1 MTIETGI
8 DLVPDQLALARAQM
22 DAAQYGV
29 VEGTLRRRIATLEA
43 TGRNPEE
50 LDAARALLA
59 ETLWR
64 SGRPV
69 AAYEAVTAVRP
80 RGVERRRSITM
91 MVEAEGLAAIGEM
104 RQAEGLLERVV
115 NAVGADEAWRLRRG
129 APSRLEWPNPSWAGP
144 SPSAGSEASP
154 AEDRLG
160 AAAIAY
166 GENDLTT
173 GDRELTLALRR
184 DLRIAAAGLVLL
196 EPNLGTQ
203 PSAERLVLYGDLL
216 RAAGREREAAAAYD
230 RAART

>member
-1 MTIETGI
+1 MTTETGI

-22 DAAQYGV
+22 DAGQYGV

-59 ETLWR
+59 EALWR
-64 SGRPV
+64 SGRPA
-69 AAYEAVTAVRP
+69 AAYDAVTAVRP

-115 NAVGADEAWRLRRG
+115 NSVGADEAWRLRRG

-144 SPSAGSEASP
+144 SAAAGPETSP

-166 GENDLTT
+166 GENDLAT

-184 DLRIAAAGLVLL
+184 DLRIAAAGIVLL
-196 EPNLGTQ
+196 EPSLGSQ

>member
-1 MTIETGI
+1 MSAEVGI

-59 ETLWR
+59 EALWR
-64 SGRPV
+64 SGRPG
-69 AAYEAVTAVRP
+69 AAYDVVTAVRP
-80 RGVERRRSITM
+80 RGVERRRTITM
-91 MVEAEGLAAIGEM
+91 MVEAEGLAAIGED

-129 APSRLEWPNPSWAGP
+129 APSRLEWPTPTWSGP
-144 SPSAGSEASP
+144 SGTGGPSP

-160 AAAIAY
+160 AAAVAY
-166 GENDLTT
+166 GEGDITT
-173 GDRELTLALRR
+173 GDRELAIALRR
-184 DLRIAAAGLVLL
+184 DPRIATAGLALL
-196 EPNLGTQ
+196 EPGLGEQ

-216 RAAGREREAAAAYD
+216 RAAGRERDAAAAYD